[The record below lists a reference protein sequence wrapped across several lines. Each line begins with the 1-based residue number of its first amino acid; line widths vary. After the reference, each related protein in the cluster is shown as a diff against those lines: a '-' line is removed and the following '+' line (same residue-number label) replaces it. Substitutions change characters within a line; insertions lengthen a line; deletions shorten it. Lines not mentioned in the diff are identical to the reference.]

1 MGLLATDRQ
10 PALSQSKL
18 DRKGMVSKVLNV
30 LSDIV
35 SMNNENGLKGKIA
48 RIIYI
53 SDELEAAAF
62 ATYAKS

>member
-18 DRKGMVSKVLNV
+18 DRKGMVSKVSNV

-35 SMNNENGLKGKIA
+35 SMNNENGLKGKI
-48 RIIYI
+48 YI